1 MEHQANAAAPE
12 TAPMV
17 GAESA
22 TGQPDAQ
29 LQVERFMIPP
39 KEFVR
44 QVYLACGAVVV
55 LLSLAIWLMMI
66 LT

>member
-12 TAPMV
+12 PTPMAA
-17 GAESA
+17 AEPA
-22 TGQPDAQ
+22 NAQPDAQ
-29 LQVERFMIPP
+29 QQVERFMIPP

>member
-1 MEHQANAAAPE
+1 MEHQANAVAPE
-12 TAPMV
+12 PAPIA
-17 GAESA
+17 GTEPANA
-22 TGQPDAQ
+22 QPDAQ
-29 LQVERFMIPP
+29 QQVERFMIPP